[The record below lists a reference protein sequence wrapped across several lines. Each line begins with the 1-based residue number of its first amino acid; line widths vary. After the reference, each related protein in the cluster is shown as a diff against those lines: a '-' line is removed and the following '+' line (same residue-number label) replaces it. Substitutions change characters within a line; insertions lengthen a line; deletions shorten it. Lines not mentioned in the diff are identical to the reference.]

1 MTAEP
6 IIGVEL
12 FYCYAREDIALH
24 KELDK
29 HLSGLKDQLS
39 LRVWHNREIR
49 PGVEW
54 EQEIHIHLNTAHIIL
69 LLVSPDFMASEY
81 CSKETNQALK
91 RHEQGSTCVIPI
103 LLRPVNCEGAPFS
116 SLHMLPTNAKPIT
129 MWANRDQAY
138 SDIAEVIREETI
150 AILAKQWRDKG
161 NSWRTQKEYEQAIA
175 AYEQAIRF
183 NPSNTISYDLK
194 GRVLVKLRRFEEAI
208 AAFGQALT
216 AIDEAISLDHE
227 KAEYHYHKGRLLV
240 QLEES
245 EYSMA
250 YDKFEDDYR
259 YWEDYLLVRLER
271 YKKALAAF
279 NKAIGLDP
287 MKAEYHYDR
296 GKILV
301 QLKRSKEALA
311 AVDQAIS
318 LHPTVYEYNSTK
330 VNLLKALKQ
339 YEKDLAAI
347 DEAISLDPEKIQSH
361 YTRGSLLVQLDRYEE
376 ALIAFDQVIHLE
388 LSLEL
393 SKKEVFPSDFPLRLS
408 EIYEEKIEIYE
419 MLIQQTRDEMGK
431 HRDHLFFDDDPLGDH
446 PF

>member
-138 SDIAEVIREETI
+138 SDIAEVIREETV

-175 AYEQAIRF
+175 AY
-183 NPSNTISYDLK
+183 
-194 GRVLVKLRRFEEAI
+194 
-208 AAFGQALT
+208 GQALT

-296 GKILV
+296 GCSLIQLEESKEYRAKFDEDISLDPKNNKEVLAAFDRAISLDPMKAEYHYDRGKILV
-301 QLKRSKEALA
+301 QLKRSK
-311 AVDQAIS
+311 
-318 LHPTVYEYNSTK
+318 
-330 VNLLKALKQ
+330 
-339 YEKDLAAI
+339 
-347 DEAISLDPEKIQSH
+347 
-361 YTRGSLLVQLDRYEE
+361 
-376 ALIAFDQVIHLE
+376 
-388 LSLEL
+388 
-393 SKKEVFPSDFPLRLS
+393 
-408 EIYEEKIEIYE
+408 
-419 MLIQQTRDEMGK
+419 
-431 HRDHLFFDDDPLGDH
+431 
-446 PF
+446 

>member
-161 NSWRTQKEYEQAIA
+161 NSWRTKKEYEQAIA

-296 GKILV
+296 GCSLIQLEESKEYRAKFDEDISLDPKNNKEVLAAFDWAISLDPMKAEYHYDRGKILV

-318 LHPTVYEYNSTK
+318 L
-330 VNLLKALKQ
+330 
-339 YEKDLAAI
+339 
-347 DEAISLDPEKIQSH
+347 
-361 YTRGSLLVQLDRYEE
+361 
-376 ALIAFDQVIHLE
+376 
-388 LSLEL
+388 
-393 SKKEVFPSDFPLRLS
+393 
-408 EIYEEKIEIYE
+408 
-419 MLIQQTRDEMGK
+419 
-431 HRDHLFFDDDPLGDH
+431 
-446 PF
+446 